1 MKHSLSQMA
10 PLFGMD
16 IGVGVAG
23 FVLSIIWGKMSRTR
37 MTKGTV
43 RLLAIAWIG
52 IAIAGVVMAFV
63 M

>member
-1 MKHSLSQMA
+1 MA